1 MTDEEKRLAQFI
13 EQTAGAKVVSVK
25 RQVRWRPA
33 WFVEAERD
41 GKPVSLYVRG
51 DKHLDA
57 EIYPGLD
64 REAGIIQLFEKGGL
78 PVAHVYGMCPD
89 PKAIVMS
96 GIPGV
101 REVEHAAD
109 DAERRQIAFEYV
121 EFMAQMHRLDIAPF
135 VDMGVQLPATPEAL
149 ATSYFDENVLH
160 YRRVKAKPEPMLEFA
175 IRWVRANTPKN
186 RTRPAVIHGDPGQF
200 HFQDGHLTGV
210 YDFEATHIGDPLM
223 DLACLRMRH
232 PFESLGA
239 DPMDMIRHYA
249 EITGEPIDVPALK
262 WHTAAFA
269 VTPGLS
275 MAGILANPEAA
286 TMQAEYLFWDII
298 TRRAL
303 VWAMAE
309 CLGVTLEPI
318 TAPDRPDRKHVVNQ
332 VLRQTLER
340 LVLPGGETEAQGEAQ
355 RHSALM
361 LTAWLGELTAKGPW
375 VEEQNLDEVAQ
386 ILGRRPADWVE
397 ADAALEQFVLS
408 ADPSYDRQLL
418 TFFGRQVER
427 DLAVMGP
434 FGARAAGYALPPVT
448 L

>member
-1 MTDEEKRLAQFI
+1 MTDEQRLTRFV
-13 EQTAGAKVVSVK
+13 EETVGAKVLSMK
-25 RQVRWRPA
+25 KQARWRPA
-33 WFVEAERD
+33 WFIEAEKD
-41 GKPVSLYVRG
+41 GKPLSLYARG

-57 EIYPGLD
+57 EIFPGLD
-64 REAGIIQLFEKGGL
+64 REAGIIRLFEKGGL

-121 EFMAQMHRLDIAPF
+121 AFMAGMHGLDIDPF
-135 VDMGVQLPATPEAL
+135 VAMGVRLPETPQAI

-175 IRWVRANTPKN
+175 IQWVRRNAPKH
-186 RTRPAVIHGDPGQF
+186 RTRAAVIHGDPGQF
-200 HFQDGHLTGV
+200 HFQGGHLTGV
-210 YDFEATHIGDPLM
+210 YDFEAVHIGDPLM

-249 EITGEPIDVPALK
+249 ELTGEAIDVPVLK

-275 MAGILANPEAA
+275 MAGILANPDAS
-286 TMQAEYLFWDII
+286 TMQSEYLFWDII

-303 VWAMAE
+303 VWALAE
-309 CLGVTLEPI
+309 CMDLTLEPI
-318 TAPDRPDRKHVVNQ
+318 VAPALPNRKRVVSQ
-332 VLRQTLER
+332 VLQQTLER
-340 LVLPGGETEAQGEAQ
+340 LKREDGDGEEQ
-355 RHSALM
+355 RHAAVM
-361 LTAWLGELTAKGPW
+361 LTAWLEELTGKGVW
-375 VEEQNLDEVAQ
+375 VEQQNLDEVAK
-386 ILGRRPADWVE
+386 ILGHRPKDWVE
-397 ADAALEQFVLS
+397 ADAALETFVLS
-408 ADPSYDRQLL
+408 ADPSSDRELIA
-418 TFFGRQVER
+418 FFGRQVER

-434 FGARAAGYALPPVT
+434 FGKRAEGYALPRVS